1 MDYRMD
7 IPIKANDRMAQA
19 FIDLMWSDPRPTQG
33 IGNSKRGAGAYF
45 GPDIT
50 ATFIERNSRVL
61 YDTDTRRALSC

>member
-1 MDYRMD
+1 MD

-50 ATFIERNSRVL
+50 AAFIERNSRVL
-61 YDTDTRRALSC
+61 YDTEIRRALSC